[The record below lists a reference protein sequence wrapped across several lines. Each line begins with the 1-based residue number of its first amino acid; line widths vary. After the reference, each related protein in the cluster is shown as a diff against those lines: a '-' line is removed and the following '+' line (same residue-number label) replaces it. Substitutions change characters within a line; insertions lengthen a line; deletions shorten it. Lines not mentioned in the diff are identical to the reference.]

1 MKILYFSDGY
11 AEEVM
16 GTKISVA
23 KEIASRGHEV
33 NIKPYKQAKNN
44 ALSLVN
50 SVNPDVIFL
59 VRAEVTIDPQIKKRI
74 KVPVVGFDFGGVG
87 GRTVEVINDSY
98 DLYITAH
105 YKTFLKHEGGR
116 VPIHYNP
123 PACDFRFHKKIDL
136 EKDIDMSMIGHKV
149 HPSFHNKNIRG
160 EIIKRLKT
168 DLPNYTLR
176 AFGSGWGGKY
186 IVGQKFLNVINRSK
200 IGLDVMEDWRP
211 LAHRMFEYGACGV
224 PVITNDRPEVLM
236 HFERDKETLTYKT
249 YEELLEKLKYYLDHE
264 DLLKKVGLA
273 ALERCK
279 ADHDISSR
287 VDKMLDFLKR
297 EGI

>member
-1 MKILYFSDGY
+1 MKILYFSDEY
-11 AEEVM
+11 AEKVM
-16 GTKISVA
+16 GTKISIA
-23 KEIASRGHEV
+23 TEIASRGHEV
-33 NIKPYKQAKNN
+33 NIKHRKHVKKNILN
-44 ALSLVN
+44 LVN
-50 SVNPDVIFL
+50 SINPDIIFL
-59 VRAEVTIDPQIKKRI
+59 ARNELAINSQVKKRI

-87 GRTVEVINDSY
+87 GRTVDVIHSSY

-105 YKTFLKHEGGR
+105 YKTFLKHKGR
-116 VPIHYNP
+116 FPIHYNP

-149 HPSFHNKNIRG
+149 HPSFRNKNIRE
-160 EIIKRLKT
+160 EIINRLRV

-176 AFGSGWGGKY
+176 TFGRGWTKY
-186 IVGQKFLNVINRSK
+186 IVGQKFLDVINRSK
-200 IGLDVMEDWRP
+200 IGLDIMEDWRP

-224 PVITNDRPEVLM
+224 PVITNDRPEVFM
-236 HFERDKETLTYKT
+236 HFERDKEILSYKT

-273 ALERCK
+273 ALKRCK
-279 ADHDISSR
+279 ADHNISNR
-287 VDKMLDFLKR
+287 IDKLLDFLKR